1 MYIQFLCNF
10 KYYLYFL
17 NKNKKINL
25 FYLLLDKKRLNNN
38 ENDVFDQIINEIQDV
53 DLLKRDLQRRIDEN
67 NSRFYLFKVFF
78 NLLYRKM

>member
-1 MYIQFLCNF
+1 M
-10 KYYLYFL
+10 
-17 NKNKKINL
+17 

-78 NLLYRKM
+78 NLFYRKM

>member
-1 MYIQFLCNF
+1 M
-10 KYYLYFL
+10 
-17 NKNKKINL
+17 

>member
-1 MYIQFLCNF
+1 M
-10 KYYLYFL
+10 
-17 NKNKKINL
+17 

-67 NSRFYLFKVFF
+67 NSRFYLFKVF
-78 NLLYRKM
+78 